1 MSTVMS
7 PQQNNASFALQSR
20 LFINMKRAGR
30 VIDLVWFQQ
39 NVEYARAVLSA
50 ADNMPD
56 VEARDIALKLRE
68 TLRDYLAQGQTQ
80 SKVSVLPVAPR
91 PAPATT
97 PLATAPVAAAE
108 PVLMDEVSLE
118 DRHQT
123 NLTSLR

>member
-1 MSTVMS
+1 MSAVMS
-7 PQQNNASFALQSR
+7 PQLNKASFALQSR

-30 VIDLVWFQQ
+30 VIDLVWLQQ
-39 NVEYARAVLSA
+39 NVDYARAVLSA

-68 TLRDYLAQGQTQ
+68 MLHDYLAQGQ

-91 PAPATT
+91 PAPA
-97 PLATAPVAAAE
+97 PLAQASAVAE
-108 PVLMDEVSLE
+108 PVLLDEVALE